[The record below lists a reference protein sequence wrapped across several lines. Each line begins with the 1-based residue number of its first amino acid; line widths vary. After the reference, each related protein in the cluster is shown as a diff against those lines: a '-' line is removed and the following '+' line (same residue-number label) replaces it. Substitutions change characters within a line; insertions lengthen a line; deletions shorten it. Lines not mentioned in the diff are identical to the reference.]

1 MKIKVKVDIKVG
13 TYIDL
18 DGINCLWESLQQD
31 LQKEIGK
38 ALNDAALRAV
48 GYLPVSDREEDNQIS

>member
-1 MKIKVKVDIKVG
+1 MKIKVKVDIKVC

-18 DGINCLWESLQQD
+18 DGINCFWESLQQD
-31 LQKEIGK
+31 LQKEIAK

-48 GYLPVSDREEDNQIS
+48 GYLPALDRDEDNQIN